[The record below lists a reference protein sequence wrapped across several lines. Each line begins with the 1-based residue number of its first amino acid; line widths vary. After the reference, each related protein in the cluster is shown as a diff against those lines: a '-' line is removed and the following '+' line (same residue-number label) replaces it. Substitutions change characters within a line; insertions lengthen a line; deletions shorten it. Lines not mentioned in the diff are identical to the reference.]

1 VGSLQDKLTAVPKKV
16 LFVSNGHGEDA
27 IGARLAQE
35 FLALCP
41 DLNLEAVPIVGAG
54 MPYERLGIA
63 VSGPRWSPPSG
74 GFTFTSVA
82 RFVTDWRDGMRQ
94 HTHQQHWAVRRAKA
108 DLVVVVGDVY
118 ALGVTR
124 LFAFKEAKP
133 VVFQVQPLVSRYYQ
147 DGMNATERLERLNR
161 VTVDSFTAPELWLMK
176 QMVRHVFARDAR
188 TADWLN
194 ELGVAHASFL
204 GNLMMD
210 CLTPELDLTPML
222 EPRKPVLVLL
232 PGTRDDHLY
241 SLPKM
246 LEASALLPEFQTLAA
261 LPKLHPN
268 LELSTGWLW
277 KAPSAVDNS
286 LSVFRVAEHV
296 SGLRVPILSG
306 AFAALLHHADVV
318 LGTSGTGNEQAVG
331 LGKPVVSFATQ
342 GPQYTRNFAK
352 AQQRLLGAGLVFVD
366 KPVDNP
372 SLAQAVRTAFKNP
385 QAAQQAGLERMGA
398 SGGVRRVAKAILQK
412 CENVGGSRNKNF

>member
-1 VGSLQDKLTAVPKKV
+1 LKKV

-35 FLALCP
+35 LLRLRP
-41 DLNLEAVPIVGAG
+41 DLQLEAVPIVGAG

-63 VSGPRWSPPSG
+63 VLGPRWSPPSG
-74 GFTFTSVA
+74 GFTFTSLA
-82 RFVTDWRDGMRQ
+82 RFFEDWRDGMRQ

-108 DLVVVVGDVY
+108 DVVVVVGDVY

-147 DGMNATERLERLNR
+147 DGMSATDRLERLNR

-176 QMVRHVFARDAR
+176 KMVRHVFARDAR
-188 TADWLN
+188 TAAWLQ
-194 ELGVAHASFL
+194 ELGVSHASFL

-210 CLTPELDLTPML
+210 CLEPELDLTPIL
-222 EPRKPVLVLL
+222 EPNKPVLALL

-246 LEASALLPEFQTLAA
+246 LEVAALLPEFQSLAA
-261 LPKLHPN
+261 LPKLHPHF
-268 LELSTGWLW
+268 ELSTGWAW
-277 KAPSAVDNS
+277 KMPSAVDNS
-286 LSVFRVAEHV
+286 ATVFRVAQHN
-296 SGLRVPILSG
+296 SGLRVPLVSG
-306 AFAALLHHADVV
+306 AFAALLHRADVV

-331 LGKPVVSFATQ
+331 LGKPVVGFATL

-366 KPVDNP
+366 KPVDNLR
-372 SLAQAVRTAFKNP
+372 LAEAVRQARENP
-385 QAAQQAGLERMGA
+385 EAARLAGLERMGV
-398 SGGVRRVAKAILQK
+398 SGGSRRVAEAILRE
-412 CENVGGSRNKNF
+412 CGWG

>member
-1 VGSLQDKLTAVPKKV
+1 VGSLQDKLTAVAKKV

-35 FLALCP
+35 ILVLRP
-41 DLNLEAVPIVGAG
+41 NLHLEAVPIVGTG
-54 MPYERLGIA
+54 MPYERLGIP
-63 VSGPRWSPPSG
+63 VLGPRWSPPSG
-74 GFTFTSVA
+74 GFTFTSLA
-82 RFVTDWRDGMRQ
+82 RFITDWRDGMRQ
-94 HTHQQHWAVRRAKA
+94 HTHQQHWAVRRSRA
-108 DLVVVVGDVY
+108 DVVVVVGDIY

-124 LFAFKEAKP
+124 LFAFKEATP

-147 DGMNATERLERLNR
+147 DGMSAADRLERLNR
-161 VTVDSFTAPELWLMK
+161 VTVDSFTTPELWLMK

-188 TADWLN
+188 TAEWLH
-194 ELGVAHASFL
+194 ELGVPHASYL

-210 CLTPELDLTPML
+210 CLTPEMDLTPIL
-222 EPRKPVLVLL
+222 EPNKPVLALL

-246 LEASALLPEFQTLAA
+246 LEVAALLPAFQSMVA
-261 LPKLHPN
+261 LPKLHPK
-268 LELSTGWLW
+268 LELSTGWVW
-277 KAPSAVDNS
+277 KAPLAVDKS
-286 LSVFRVAEHV
+286 VSVFRVAEHT

-306 AFAALLHHADVV
+306 AFAALLQIADVV

-352 AQQRLLGAGLVFVD
+352 AQARLLGAGLVFVD
-366 KPVDNP
+366 KPVDN
-372 SLAQAVRTAFKNP
+372 SRLAEAVRNACKNP
-385 QAAQQAGLERMGA
+385 EPARLAGLERMGV
-398 SGGVRRVAKAILQK
+398 SGGARRVAEAILGE
-412 CENVGGSRNKNF
+412 CGWLE